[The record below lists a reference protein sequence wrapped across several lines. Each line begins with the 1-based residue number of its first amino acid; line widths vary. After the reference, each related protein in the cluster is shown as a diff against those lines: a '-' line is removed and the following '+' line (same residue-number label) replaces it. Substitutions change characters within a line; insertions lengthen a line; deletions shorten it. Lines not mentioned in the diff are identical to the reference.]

1 MTTPLPPP
9 PSTSAASASAEA
21 PTIHL
26 DFDLLDEIAEEME
39 LRVPNAEAVAAIA
52 GRLAAHQ
59 ASGSDEPFEAVVD
72 VATGVG
78 KTFVMA
84 AAIEYLA
91 ALGVRT
97 FVTICHRSA
106 ILDKTIANF
115 TRGHPKSIVDRMSVR
130 PVVVTIDDLD
140 AAATHT
146 VGGDP
151 DQVTL
156 YILSVQSL
164 QRPTTKVGRRTHDFR
179 EALGDGLYD
188 HLAAAG
194 DLVVFADEHHVYHG
208 PSFSRAVRGLTPLAL
223 VGLTGTP
230 HAKTPDDAIVYRY
243 PLAEAIAD
251 QLVKTPVI
259 VGRSDD
265 LADDRVKLRDGL
277 TLLRAKQ
284 RAADAFVD
292 QHGLPARNLL
302 MLVVAPSIE
311 DAERV
316 EAELTAEAVFDGA
329 YADAVLRIDSS
340 QPDEALTA
348 LEQVEDPASPV
359 RVIVSVQMLQEGWDV
374 ATVAVIVSLRA
385 SVSDIL
391 TEQTLG
397 RGLRLPWG
405 RYVEVPLLNQLDV
418 VAHER
423 YEQVLERAGVALREQ
438 RVDWDTWRQQQVRL
452 AEQLAA
458 TAASEEAAQAVRDEF
473 AAITR
478 YHDHAGA
485 GSLTAGAPAGD
496 GAGASSAGDGPA
508 ASSAEDGVGASSA
521 EDGSAMDAGSA
532 AAGEGASPLRWTVER
547 LEDRTR
553 EVAADADAVEATMV
567 PRGDLPSLRLPV
579 VTTTQVRSTYQLVD
593 VAPGLRPRF
602 VELGRRYATDP
613 EEALRRTA
621 VDARVEVGPD
631 GVPRTVVTT
640 RPAEDRILASAEE
653 VGVDEIRYRIE
664 RAILHSSVATGRQA
678 DRHPAALLAEA
689 VLDGAGDAAPVLGR
703 YLDQVTGAV
712 VTELGRAVADSGAH
726 VATDVA
732 VQLRT
737 VGGPRPR
744 HDVVRDRADAFQPR
758 TGYRGWSRSVYD
770 EVAFD
775 SSTERDAALLFD
787 DAPEVEVWLRLQ
799 RGDLV
804 VDWTG
809 EGRDRTYHPDFLV
822 AETTGDRHGRIVRRC
837 FVVEVK
843 ADRDLDDPD
852 VVAKHEAAVRWAARV
867 NADGAAT
874 PDEWH
879 VLLVGETAIRD
890 ARGSWPQ
897 LLRRGRTD
905 LG

>member
-1 MTTPLPPP
+1 MTDPVV
-9 PSTSAASASAEA
+9 TSA
-21 PTIHL
+21 PTIFL
-26 DFDLLDEIAEEME
+26 DHDLLDEIADGMD
-39 LRVPNAEAVAAIA
+39 LRVPNAEAVAALA
-52 GRLAAHQ
+52 GRMAAHQ
-59 ASGSDEPFEAVVD
+59 ASGTDAPFEAVVD

-97 FVTICHRSA
+97 FVTVCHRKA
-106 ILDKTIANF
+106 ILDKTVANF
-115 TRGHPKSIVDRMSVR
+115 TPGHPKSVVDHMAVR

-146 VGGDP
+146 VGCDP

-156 YILSVQSL
+156 YLLSVQSL
-164 QRPTTKVGRRTHDFR
+164 QKPTTKVGRRTHDFR
-179 EALGDGLYD
+179 EALGDGLYR
-188 HLAAAG
+188 HLAAVP
-194 DLVVFADEHHVYHG
+194 DLVVFADEHHVYFG
-208 PSFSRAVRGLTPLAL
+208 PSFSSAIRDLTPLAL

-230 HAKTPDDAIVYRY
+230 HRKTPPDSIIYRY

-251 QLVKTPVI
+251 RLVKTPVI

-265 LADDRVKLRDGL
+265 LADDATKLRDGL

-284 RAADAFVD
+284 RAADAWVA
-292 QHGLPARNLL
+292 QSGLPARNLL
-302 MLVVAPSIE
+302 MLVVAQSIE
-311 DAERV
+311 E
-316 EAELTAEAVFDGA
+316 AEAVEASLTAATTFDGE

-340 QPDEALTA
+340 QPDDALEAL
-348 LEQVEDPASPV
+348 ERVENADSPV

-405 RYVEVPLLNQLDV
+405 SYVEVPLLNQLDV
-418 VAHER
+418 LAHER

-438 RVDWDTWRQQQVRL
+438 RVDWSTWQQQ
-452 AEQLAA
+452 QLAVA
-458 TAASEEAAQAVRDEF
+458 EDLAARSASAEAAEAVRAEL

-478 YHDHAGA
+478 YHDRSGA
-485 GSLTAGAPAGD
+485 GSLAAPSDRGPEGATVDATATSVGSASAEALGGHGEPSTAGR
-496 GAGASSAGDGPA
+496 
-508 ASSAEDGVGASSA
+508 
-521 EDGSAMDAGSA
+521 
-532 AAGEGASPLRWTVER
+532 SPLQLTVETI
-547 LEDRTR
+547 EDRRR
-553 EVAADADAVEATMV
+553 EVDEDADAVAATML
-567 PRGDLPSLRLPV
+567 PRTDLGQLRLPV
-579 VTTTQVRSTYQLVD
+579 VTTTRIRSTYQLVD

-602 VELGRRYATDP
+602 VELGRRYAADP
-613 EEALRRTA
+613 EDALRRTA
-621 VDARVEVGPD
+621 VEARVEVGAD
-631 GVPRTVVTT
+631 GIARTVVTT
-640 RPAEDRILASAEE
+640 RAAEDRILASTEE
-653 VGVDEIRYRIE
+653 VSVGEVRHRLE
-664 RAILHSSVATGRQA
+664 RAILHSSVATGRPS
-678 DRHPAALLAEA
+678 DRHPASLLAEA
-689 VLDGAGDAAPVLGR
+689 VLDGAGDDAPVLGR

-712 VTELGRAVADSGAH
+712 VAELGRAVTDSGPH
-726 VATDVA
+726 LATEVD

-744 HDVVRDRADAFQPR
+744 HDVVLDRSHGDFQR
-758 TGYRGWSRSVYD
+758 RAGYRGWRRSLYD

-787 DAPEVEVWLRLQ
+787 DAPEVEAWLRL
-799 RGDLV
+799 RVGDLS

-822 AETTGDRHGRIVRRC
+822 AEATGDRHGRVVRRC

-843 ADRDLDDPD
+843 ADRDLDAAD
-852 VVAKHEAAVRWAARV
+852 VVAKHEAAVRWSARV

-879 VLLVGETAIRD
+879 VLLVGESAVRD

-897 LLRRGRTD
+897 LLQRGRTD